1 MFLHSFLHKTE
12 YTVTNMK
19 NSCLVKI
26 ETIVPLDT
34 KQKLEEKAT
43 KHGCV
48 TLAESIRYAIREF
61 IEA

>member
-1 MFLHSFLHKTE
+1 MQNT
-12 YTVTNMK
+12 
-19 NSCLVKI
+19 CLVKI
-26 ETIVPLDT
+26 ETTVPLDT
-34 KQKLEEKAT
+34 KQKLEEKAA